1 MANAHVAG
9 LKSLENKKGN
19 TCYYE
24 VYNIGTGN
32 GNSVLDVISA
42 FENVSG
48 MKLNYKIG
56 DRRHGDVEAAYA
68 DTSKA
73 NKKLNWKTKVPLGES
88 IKNAWLWE
96 KKIRNI

>member
-1 MANAHVAG
+1 MCVSDICEIHEKMLDIN
-9 LKSLENKKGN
+9 EKG
-19 TCYYE
+19 